1 MLGARDS
8 DPATGPLSTT
18 AAIVDVACWV
28 AGGLLLPAL
37 AGAVWRRPVAFLAV
51 SAAFAAALGVTDVLT
66 YGTLRHHCNDPQ
78 PDACDP
84 GPVPASFLLI
94 LLPVVV
100 AATAVGRAPGALA
113 RRRASR
119 RPFPP

>member
-1 MLGARDS
+1 M
-8 DPATGPLSTT
+8 TW
-18 AAIVDVACWV
+18 AIVDVAFWI

-37 AGAVWRRPVAFLAV
+37 AGAVWRRPLAFVAV
-51 SAAFAAALGVTDVLT
+51 SVAFAAALGLTDALT
-66 YGTLRHHCNDPQ
+66 YDTLRHHCNDPQ

-100 AATAVGRAPGALA
+100 AATAAGRAPAALA

-119 RPFPP
+119 RPFPQ